1 MAKSNLNWQN
11 DSVIKAYQ
19 QVREKTL
26 GEYTAGLLTK
36 KEAQERVLR
45 INSHIAAR
53 YGDVVQK
60 VVNLR

>member
-1 MAKSNLNWQN
+1 MAKNSLNWQN

-36 KEAQERVLR
+36 KRSPRAGFA
-45 INSHIAAR
+45 H
-53 YGDVVQK
+53 K
-60 VVNLR
+60 

>member
-1 MAKSNLNWQN
+1 MAKNGLMWKD

-26 GEYTAGLLTK
+26 SEYVAGLITK
-36 KEAQERVLR
+36 KEAQERVFC

-53 YGDVVQK
+53 FGDI
-60 VVNLR
+60 NPSSR

>member
-26 GEYTAGLLTK
+26 GEYNAGLLTK

-53 YGDVVQK
+53 FGDLAK
-60 VVNLR
+60 V